1 MHESEKWKWSC
12 SVVSDPQRPN
22 GLQPSRLLR
31 PQDSPG
37 KSTVFVLLW
46 PLKTLHVFSFLGFY
60 IFSLCPMRAV
70 PSCLQSR
77 PLFAIHIYALMSFS
91 AQHFLSTSRL
101 CFPDEASSKEPAC
114 QRRKHRRSVFD
125 YWVRKIPWRRVWQ
138 LTPVFLP
145 GEYHGKWSL
154 VGCSP

>member
-1 MHESEKWKWSC
+1 M
-12 SVVSDPQRPN
+12 SDPQRPN

-46 PLKTLHVFSFLGFY
+46 PLKTLHVFNFLGFY

-77 PLFAIHIYALMSFS
+77 PLFAIHIYALMSFL
-91 AQHFLSTSRL
+91 AQHFLSTHVYASQMKLVVKNLPANAGNTEDL
-101 CFPDEASSKEPAC
+101 CLITGSG
-114 QRRKHRRSVFD
+114 RS
-125 YWVRKIPWRRVWQ
+125 
-138 LTPVFLP
+138 P
-145 GEYHGKWSL
+145 GEGYGNSL
-154 VGCSP
+154 QYSCLENTMENGA